1 MEFLFSLCDVY
12 KFTSQALL
20 IIYIDWHIDC
30 FYDFYLWRI
39 NMVLCK
45 HCGSSNSVKSGLVH
59 GKQRYTC
66 KDCCKTYRLGD
77 GRERYTD
84 EKRLK
89 VYHIAN

>member
-1 MEFLFSLCDVY
+1 
-12 KFTSQALL
+12 
-20 IIYIDWHIDC
+20 
-30 FYDFYLWRI
+30 
-39 NMVLCK
+39 MVLCK

-89 VYHIAN
+89 VYHMYLEGVGIRSIERLEKVSSPLIIQWNKKVF